1 MSDNNNNAEKRRS
14 NKKKGTKKKKLS
26 FFRLFIIITLL
37 CAFIGTGIV
46 GGMVYAVIKSS
57 PEVDFSQMGTLLNEN
72 SFILD
77 DNGEL
82 VEKVKSDSLRTIV
95 KYDKIPENVI
105 NAFLAIEDRSFFDHR
120 GINPKRIVGAF
131 VENVKA
137 GAAVQGGS
145 TITQQLVKNLYLTNE
160 KSLERKI
167 KEAYYSITMEN
178 ELTKEQILEAYLNT
192 AYLGGGAKGVQGASY
207 FYFSKDVSELDLA
220 EAALIA
226 GITKNP
232 SKYSP
237 LKTLKKEDVDP
248 KKHLV
253 LDDSDQL
260 YTIVYDDRYRPRQE
274 LVLSI
279 MKSEGM
285 ITQEEYDKAINEDMA
300 DHLKPGKSSTFGISS
315 YFTDKVKYDVIEA
328 LQEQLNVSPQD
339 ASDMLYNKGL
349 RIHTTLDVNMQK
361 IVEAEYKKSANFP
374 SLISRK
380 NSAGDILAKNNSV
393 LLYKKGNLINSAKE
407 LIIPKSDYTYDSNG
421 NLVLNK
427 NKRFN
432 FYTSKKDGQVVD
444 IIVKLKD
451 AYVENGNKE
460 YLILK
465 GGNLNIPSEY
475 KSFDSNNNL
484 VINKS
489 FFSSYGDFAK
499 KDGNGNLL
507 VSKKYYYLS
516 DNGAIQPQS
525 AMVIIDP
532 RTGHIKALVGGRD
545 IKGQKLYNRALNPRP
560 PGSAIKPIGVYTPA
574 IDNGWTAATIVDDIP
589 RYEPSGKMWPKNWY
603 KDRFKGLSTIRQAL
617 QLSMNVV
624 AVKVGEQVGVNTS
637 IDYLK
642 KMGISTIVE
651 KGRYNDMNL
660 AAVALGGMTKG
671 ISPLELTAAYGS
683 LANEGVYIEPV
694 SFTKVTD
701 KDGNIII
708 ENTPTKNR
716 VVSPQ
721 VAFVMTDM
729 LKSVV
734 SGGTATRAKFEPSNS
749 KIPVAGKTGT
759 TSDNYDAWFAGY
771 TPYYVGAVWIGN
783 DIQMK
788 LNQGSSVSTQLWQN
802 VMSKIHKNLP
812 DKNFKKPDGIVAVA
826 VDRVSG
832 KLPTQLSYRDPK
844 LGEKSVIYEY
854 FISGTQPTE
863 YDEVHVELEV
873 DTSTNKLAGPNCP
886 PTLIEKRVFRK
897 RPIPYM
903 PEANNGIVPT
913 DYIYEAPTEACD
925 VHVVPENN
933 NSIFDNL
940 IFPLTGDDDNNNND
954 DSEVTLPDGVTVSE

>member
-14 NKKKGTKKKKLS
+14 NKKKGKKKKKFS
-26 FFRLFIIITLL
+26 FFKIFILITFL
-37 CAFIGTGIV
+37 CGFIGTGIV
-46 GGMVYAVIKSS
+46 GGMVYAVIKST

-77 DNGEL
+77 DKGEL

-95 KYDKIPENVI
+95 KYDKIPKDVI
-105 NAFLAIEDRSFFDHR
+105 NAFLAIEDRSFFEHK

-131 VENVKA
+131 IENVKA

-160 KSLERKI
+160 KSLDRKI
-167 KEAYYSITMEN
+167 KEAYYSIKMDN

-220 EAALIA
+220 ESALIA

-248 KKHLV
+248 KKHIV

-285 ITQEEYDKAINEDMA
+285 ITPEAYDKAMSEDMA
-300 DHLKPGKSSTFGISS
+300 THLKPGKSSTFGISS
-315 YFTDKVKYDVIEA
+315 YFTDKVKYDVIES
-328 LQEQLNVSPQD
+328 LQKQLNVSAEE

-349 RIHTTLDVNMQK
+349 RIYTTLDVNMQK
-361 IVEAEYKKSANFP
+361 TVEAEYKKSSNFP
-374 SLISRK
+374 SLVSRK
-380 NSAGDILAKNNSV
+380 NSAGDILAKNGRV
-393 LLYKKGNLINSAKE
+393 LLYKKGNLINSSNE
-407 LIIPKSDYTYDSNG
+407 LVIPKTDYTYDPNG

-432 FYTSKKDGQVVD
+432 FYPSKKDGQVVD
-444 IIVKLKD
+444 IVVRLKD
-451 AYVENGNKE
+451 AYRLENGKE

-465 GGNLNIPSEY
+465 GGNLNIPAEF

-484 VINKS
+484 VIKSS
-489 FFSSYGDFAK
+489 FFTSYGDFAK
-499 KDGNGNLL
+499 KDGRGNLL
-507 VSKKYYYLS
+507 LSKKYYYLS
-516 DNGAIQPQS
+516 DKGAIQPQS
-525 AMVIIDP
+525 AMVIMDYH
-532 RTGHIKALVGGRD
+532 TGHIKALVGGRD

-560 PGSAIKPIGVYTPA
+560 PGSSIKPIGVYTPA
-574 IDNGWTAATIVDDIP
+574 IDNGFTAASIIDDIP
-589 RYEPSGKMWPKNWY
+589 HYENGKMWPKNWY
-603 KDRFKGLSTIRQAL
+603 RDRFKGLSSIKRAL

-637 IDYLK
+637 VDYLK

-651 KGRYNDMNL
+651 KGPYNDMNL

-671 ISPLELTAAYGS
+671 ISPLELTAAYGT
-683 LANEGVYIEPV
+683 LANEGVYIQPV
-694 SFTKVTD
+694 SFTKITD
-701 KDGNIII
+701 KDGNIVI
-708 ENTPTKNR
+708 ENVPTKNR

-721 VAFVMTDM
+721 VSFIMTDM

-734 SGGTATRAKFEPSNS
+734 SWGTATRAKFEPSNS
-749 KIPVAGKTGT
+749 NIPVAGKTGT
-759 TSDNYDAWFAGY
+759 TSNNYDAWFAGY

-783 DIQMK
+783 DTQMK
-788 LNQGSSVSTQLWQN
+788 LNQGSSVSTKLWQN

-812 DKNFKKPDGIVAVA
+812 HKNFKKPDGIVSVA
-826 VDRVSG
+826 VDTVSG
-832 KLPTQLSYRDPK
+832 KLPTELSYRDPQ
-844 LGEKSVIYEY
+844 LGEKSVKYEY

-863 YDEVHVELEV
+863 YDEIHVELEV

-886 PTLIEKRVFRK
+886 PTLIEKRVFR
-897 RPIPYM
+897 RRTIPYI
-903 PEANNGIVPT
+903 PENNNGIVPT
-913 DYIYEAPTEACD
+913 DYIYEAPTATCD
-925 VHVVPENN
+925 VHLVPENN
-933 NSIFDNL
+933 DSIFNDI
-940 IFPLTGDDDNNNND
+940 IFPLMGDDNNNNNNNND
-954 DSEVTLPDGVTVSE
+954 EVIPPDGVTVSE